1 MQNKRH
7 HHKQRVV
14 TIMAADIVNA
24 SGLIGDSRETL
35 EQLAVRRNTFV
46 KFVEIFG
53 GRVFSVTGEKFLA
66 EFSSAIVSLRC
77 ALNLQE
83 AIKKINSSLRDEDQL
98 FLRIGLNI
106 GDVTQQ
112 GQNLIGHGVNIA
124 SHLETIAE
132 AGGIC
137 IARNVYEQVQP
148 EFDLEYQFQG
158 DEKIKGSGIP
168 VSTFFLSG
176 KETKTPNSFA
186 KFVKT
191 FKKQALF
198 RYQVILIAILAL
210 FLANIIGRLI
220 DAPFLS
226 SALQVFIL
234 TVAAL
239 FSFFH
244 YKKLLT
250 PNSNRPR
257 KEFLDRD
264 LIENVLQAVEEQP
277 IINTNPLRPS
287 DIGSSVPTLAV
298 LRFIDASSEQDQSY
312 FSDGLS
318 EELIN
323 ILSKVDKLKVSSRK
337 TSFTYDPKL
346 TSAKEFADDLDI
358 DYYIVGTVDKYDNRL
373 VIHVEIFD
381 ARTDD
386 SLWSD
391 GYDSVLSDIFTVQ
404 EHITQH
410 IAEVLSLDLLPNP
423 DKNSLTSNARAYD
436 FYLRGR
442 DYFIHKGIDNIQH
455 AIHMY
460 TMAGRLDPKFIRAW
474 TDLAETYAIQ
484 AIFYHGGTEAVNNS
498 KRIANKVLLMAPE
511 RAETYVALGMAHL
524 SNEERTLAAGR
535 FEKAISI
542 NPNSFEAQHNF
553 ARTHY
558 HQGNSAEAI
567 RHFEKSAAIEPLDF
581 ESYALAAPLYMA
593 LGEEEQAI
601 ETYKK
606 ALARIKKFI
615 ASSPDNQ
622 RAYQLGAIALLKL
635 GETEKATQWA
645 EQALEL
651 GKNDPATLYNIACF
665 YSLVGEID
673 KSIEC
678 LSESITS
685 RSWIEN
691 DPELDAIRKHPR
703 YQEIIEKLSH

>member
-186 KFVKT
+186 K
-191 FKKQALF
+191 
-198 RYQVILIAILAL
+198 
-210 FLANIIGRLI
+210 
-220 DAPFLS
+220 
-226 SALQVFIL
+226 VFIL

-423 DKNSLTSNARAYD
+423 DKNSLIYTCLDRSSRNLCNSSN
-436 FYLRGR
+436 F
-442 DYFIHKGIDNIQH
+442 
-455 AIHMY
+455 
-460 TMAGRLDPKFIRAW
+460 
-474 TDLAETYAIQ
+474 
-484 AIFYHGGTEAVNNS
+484 
-498 KRIANKVLLMAPE
+498 
-511 RAETYVALGMAHL
+511 L
-524 SNEERTLAAGR
+524 SWWN
-535 FEKAISI
+535 
-542 NPNSFEAQHNF
+542 
-553 ARTHY
+553 
-558 HQGNSAEAI
+558 
-567 RHFEKSAAIEPLDF
+567 
-581 ESYALAAPLYMA
+581 
-593 LGEEEQAI
+593 
-601 ETYKK
+601 
-606 ALARIKKFI
+606 
-615 ASSPDNQ
+615 
-622 RAYQLGAIALLKL
+622 
-635 GETEKATQWA
+635 
-645 EQALEL
+645 
-651 GKNDPATLYNIACF
+651 
-665 YSLVGEID
+665 
-673 KSIEC
+673 
-678 LSESITS
+678 
-685 RSWIEN
+685 
-691 DPELDAIRKHPR
+691 
-703 YQEIIEKLSH
+703 